1 MSLQRPFLRL
11 NNITALCLSI
21 DLLMCIWVISTFW
34 LLHYFVNSVAMNIR
48 VQDLFENLFL
58 LLLGTYLGVE
68 LLGHVV
74 ILCLTN
80 CGTFSQG
87 LHHFTFPLCFL
98 F

>member
-1 MSLQRPFLRL
+1 
-11 NNITALCLSI
+11 
-21 DLLMCIWVISTFW
+21 
-34 LLHYFVNSVAMNIR
+34 MNIR

-68 LLGHVV
+68 LLGHIV